1 MEHLVCSFWIAMF
14 WPPYPSPEIGTLHL
28 QELAHFRYGD
38 NCVVMV
44 IGMNSSKALGPENAH
59 LLGEFLKL
67 HFLSYKSSDSEMFD
81 M

>member
-1 MEHLVCSFWIAMF
+1 
-14 WPPYPSPEIGTLHL
+14 
-28 QELAHFRYGD
+28 
-38 NCVVMV
+38 MV

-81 M
+81 MWLSAASHVGEEERETDSTVTVS